1 MSNLQSS
8 SDDVKNMEIGD
19 KKLNNGNGGNNNE
32 SNKDRDNTL
41 ITKLQKD
48 NGSLEKIEQ
57 IAGLNEQIA
66 GLNKQ
71 IAGLTEQIAGLQKE
85 NTGINEQIAGLN
97 KQIAG
102 LTEQIAGLTE
112 QIAGLQ
118 KENTGLKEQNVGL
131 QKENTGLKEQN
142 VGLQKENTGLKNEIT
157 DKDELIKTA
166 KTYIKIM
173 DNHDTDANELN
184 ACLLDRINLFL
195 KIYPQYNKYF
205 ELSKD
210 SGIVYAKSEKN
221 NKNK

>member
-85 NTGINEQIAGLN
+85 NTG
-97 KQIAG
+97 
-102 LTEQIAGLTE
+102 
-112 QIAGLQ
+112 
-118 KENTGLKEQNVGL
+118 
-131 QKENTGLKEQN
+131 LKEQN

-195 KIYPQYNKYF
+195 KIYPQYNKFF

-221 NKNK
+221 NKTK

>member
-71 IAGLTEQIAGLQKE
+71 IAGLTEQIAGL
-85 NTGINEQIAGLN
+85 N

-102 LTEQIAGLTE
+102 LKEQNVGLQKENTGLKE
-112 QIAGLQ
+112 QNVGLQ

-195 KIYPQYNKYF
+195 KIYPQYNKFF

>member
-85 NTGINEQIAGLN
+85 NTGLKEQN
-97 KQIAG
+97 VG
-102 LTEQIAGLTE
+102 LTEQIA
-112 QIAGLQ
+112 
-118 KENTGLKEQNVGL
+118 GL

-195 KIYPQYNKYF
+195 KIYPQYNKFF

>member
-131 QKENTGLKEQN
+131 QKENTGLK
-142 VGLQKENTGLKNEIT
+142 NEIT

>member
-131 QKENTGLKEQN
+131 QKENTGLK
-142 VGLQKENTGLKNEIT
+142 NEIT

-195 KIYPQYNKYF
+195 KIYPQYNKFF